1 MSTSVDRF
9 ARQGLKTLAI
19 AQRTNTSDLDAD
31 ELEPLGVVAFGD
43 PLRSSAVQAVAE
55 CQQGGIRVVMATG
68 DHLETAT
75 AIAAAAGIPT
85 DHCLSG
91 DQLTGLGETE
101 RRRALAGADIVAR
114 VDPRTKVDLVEAH
127 RERGR
132 VVAMT
137 GDGVNDAPALQ
148 RADVGVALAG
158 VGGTDVARAAAQ
170 LVVTDGD
177 LGTITRAVREG
188 RRIRRNLRTVVN
200 YLLTGNLSEVLI
212 VIGAVALFPELA
224 IPLLPVQLLW
234 VNLITD
240 GLPALAL
247 GTDVPPGDPMAY
259 KPDGTPSLISRRQV
273 ARAAAMAALIAMTVL
288 ATGCAAKA
296 LGWSAEAIRTELLLT
311 LLAAHLVLAY
321 MTRATTWTFE
331 SGWAANRS
339 LLLAV
344 GGSIS
349 IQLIAFS
356 TPVGRSLLGLEPLPA
371 AGWAMTAMAVLF
383 VVAVGDAIRVVER
396 ARRS

>member
-1 MSTSVDRF
+1 
-9 ARQGLKTLAI
+9 
-19 AQRTNTSDLDAD
+19 
-31 ELEPLGVVAFGD
+31 
-43 PLRSSAVQAVAE
+43 
-55 CQQGGIRVVMATG
+55 
-68 DHLETAT
+68 
-75 AIAAAAGIPT
+75 
-85 DHCLSG
+85 
-91 DQLTGLGETE
+91 
-101 RRRALAGADIVAR
+101 
-114 VDPRTKVDLVEAH
+114 
-127 RERGR
+127 
-132 VVAMT
+132 
-137 GDGVNDAPALQ
+137 
-148 RADVGVALAG
+148 
-158 VGGTDVARAAAQ
+158 
-170 LVVTDGD
+170 
-177 LGTITRAVREG
+177 
-188 RRIRRNLRTVVN
+188 
-200 YLLTGNLSEVLI
+200 
-212 VIGAVALFPELA
+212 LFPELA

-259 KPDGTPSLISRRQV
+259 KPDGTPSLISRHQV
-273 ARAAAMAALIAMTVL
+273 ARAAAMAALIATTVL
-288 ATGCAAKA
+288 ATGYAAKA

-356 TPVGRSLLGLEPLPA
+356 TPVGRSLLGLEPLPP
-371 AGWAMTAMAVLF
+371 AGWAMTATAVLF
-383 VVAVGDAIRVVER
+383 VVAVGDAVRVVER